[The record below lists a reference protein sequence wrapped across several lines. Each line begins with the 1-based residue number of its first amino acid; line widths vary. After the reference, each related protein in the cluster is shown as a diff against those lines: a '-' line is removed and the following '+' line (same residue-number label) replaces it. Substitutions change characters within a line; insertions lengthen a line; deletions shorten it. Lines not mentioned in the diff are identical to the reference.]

1 VPYNSYRRETN
12 PAGVPVYNLYEDES
26 DAPSLTLPQGGAA
39 DQFVLTIPEREDARL
54 AQNQSGGEQMSRA
67 DTPPPMSPAPAP
79 ADPRPPPAPP
89 IPTGA
94 PPVPQAP
101 PITNRSGRLN
111 DDLGKLTRKDLTATQ
126 SASEKDTNI
135 TLEGKAIDPA
145 LVEEE
150 RALRMGVARGEM
162 RQIDERERGAALASY
177 LEPKRAAAADEL
189 AAIAGGLRGA
199 GDARRLEAMTQIQR
213 EIDEENKKEN
223 YWDTRNEDQTIRT
236 ILGAVSA
243 VFASPQVAAT
253 YFDDIYRGWQ
263 DKKTKKLAALEKK
276 RGMTGEYWDLYRQ
289 QLDAFEGR
297 ELDRINRK
305 IASVASRG
313 LPPKEAAEFGA
324 WFQKNQQNPAA
335 GLAPA
340 SVAAVRQETEKK
352 VQAIT
357 AKKALTPKDKADL
370 KRLEGDIAALGA
382 LEGKVSARDVTRE
395 PIPAGAM
402 GAMQARAG
410 ASQGPGGLR
419 TAPSA
424 GPVAPGRPPPAPAPG
439 GRPPPA
445 PAVRPSMDPAV
456 LRQLQEE
463 ERRTLETLRSR
474 DTKDIRR

>member
-1 VPYNSYRRETN
+1 MPYNSYRREVN
-12 PAGVPVYNLYEDES
+12 PAGVPVYNLYEDDG

-39 DQFVLTIPEREDARL
+39 DRFVLTIPEREDVRL

-67 DTPPPMSPAPAP
+67 DTPPPMTPAPAP
-79 ADPRPPPAPP
+79 ASTVPPPAPP
-89 IPTGA
+89 LQTGA
-94 PPVPQAP
+94 PQAP
-101 PITNRSGRLN
+101 PAPPLTGRSGQTFDLLGRLN
-111 DDLGKLTRKDLTATQ
+111 RRDLTATQ
-126 SASEKDTNI
+126 SASEKDTNV
-135 TLEGKAIDPA
+135 TLEGKNIDPA

-189 AAIAGGLRGA
+189 TAQTGALRGQS
-199 GDARRLEAMTQIQR
+199 DARRLEAMTQIQR

-223 YWDTRNEDQTIRT
+223 FWDTRNEDQTIRT

-243 VFASPQVAAT
+243 VFASPQVAAS
-253 YFDDIYRGWQ
+253 YFDDVYKGWQ

-276 RGMTGEYWDLYRQ
+276 RGMTGEYWDLYRK
-289 QLDAFEGR
+289 QLDEFETR

-305 IASVASRG
+305 IAGVASRG
-313 LPPKEAAEFGA
+313 LPPKEQQEFAA

-335 GLAPA
+335 GVAPA
-340 SVAAVRQETEKK
+340 SVAAVRQETEQKARAL
-352 VQAIT
+352 Q

-370 KRLEGDIAALGA
+370 KRLEGDLQALTA

-402 GAMQARAG
+402 GAMQARTG

-419 TAPSA
+419 TAPA
-424 GPVAPGRPPPAPAPG
+424 GPVAAAPPPAPP
-439 GRPPPA
+439 
-445 PAVRPSMDPAV
+445 VRPSMDPAV

-463 ERRTLETLRSR
+463 ERRTLQTLRSR

>member
-12 PAGVPVYNLYEDES
+12 PAGVPVYNLYEDDG

-39 DQFVLTIPEREDARL
+39 DQFVLTIPEREDMRL
-54 AQNQSGGEQMSRA
+54 AKGGAGEQNQSGGDGMMSRMDA
-67 DTPPPMSPAPAP
+67 QPAPQPAPAP
-79 ADPRPPPAPP
+79 ASTADTRPPPAPP

-101 PITNRSGRLN
+101 PLTGRSGQTFDLLGRLN
-111 DDLGKLTRKDLTATQ
+111 RRDLTATQ
-126 SASEKDTNI
+126 SASEKDTNV

-150 RALRMGVARGEM
+150 RALRLGVARGEL

-189 AAIAGGLRGA
+189 TAQTGALRGQ
-199 GDARRLEAMTQIQR
+199 GDQRRLEAMQQIQKD
-213 EIDEENKKEN
+213 IDEENKKGGFWE
-223 YWDTRNEDQTIRT
+223 TRNEDQVLRT

-243 VFASPQVAAT
+243 VFASPQVAAS
-253 YFDDIYRGWQ
+253 YFDDVYKGWQ

-276 RGMTGEYWDLYRQ
+276 RGMTGEYWDLYRK
-289 QLDAFEGR
+289 QLDEFEGR

-305 IASVASRG
+305 IAGVASRG
-313 LPPKEAAEFGA
+313 LPPKEQQEFAA

-357 AKKALTPKDKADL
+357 AKKTLTPKDKADL
-370 KRLEGDIAALGA
+370 KRLEGDIVALGA
-382 LEGKVSARDVTRE
+382 LEGKVAARDVTRE
-395 PIPAGAM
+395 PIPAGAL

-424 GPVAPGRPPPAPAPG
+424 GPVAAAPPPAPP
-439 GRPPPA
+439 
-445 PAVRPSMDPAV
+445 VRPSMDPAV

-463 ERRTLETLRSR
+463 ERRTLETLRGPR
-474 DTKDIRR
+474 ATKDIR

>member
-1 VPYNSYRRETN
+1 VPYNSYRREVN
-12 PAGVPVYNLYEDES
+12 AAGVPVYNLYEDDGE
-26 DAPSLTLPQGGAA
+26 APSLTLPQGGAA
-39 DQFVLTIPEREDARL
+39 DQFVLTIPEREDMRL
-54 AQNQSGGEQMSRA
+54 AKGGAGEQNQSGGDGMMSRMDA
-67 DTPPPMSPAPAP
+67 QPAPPPAPAP
-79 ADPRPPPAPP
+79 ASTADTRPPPAPP

-101 PITNRSGRLN
+101 PLTGRSGQTFDLLGRLN
-111 DDLGKLTRKDLTATQ
+111 RRDLTATQ
-126 SASEKDTNI
+126 SASEKDTNV

-150 RALRMGVARGEM
+150 RALRLGVARGEM

-189 AAIAGGLRGA
+189 TARTGALRGQ

-213 EIDEENKKEN
+213 EIDEENRKEN
-223 YWDTRNEDQTIRT
+223 FWDTRNEDQTIRT

-243 VFASPQVAAT
+243 VFASPQVAAS
-253 YFDDIYRGWQ
+253 YFDDVYKGWQ
-263 DKKTKKLAALEKK
+263 DKKQKKLAALEKK

-289 QLDAFEGR
+289 QLDAFETR

-305 IASVASRG
+305 IAGVASRG

-335 GLAPA
+335 GVAPA
-340 SVAAVRQETEKK
+340 SVAAVRQETEQKARAL
-352 VQAIT
+352 QA
-357 AKKALTPKDKADL
+357 KRPLTPKDKADL
-370 KRLEGDIAALGA
+370 KRLEGDLQALTA
-382 LEGKVSARDVTRE
+382 LEGKVAARDVTRE

-424 GPVAPGRPPPAPAPG
+424 GPVAAAPPPAPP
-439 GRPPPA
+439 
-445 PAVRPSMDPAV
+445 VRPSMDPAV

-463 ERRTLETLRSR
+463 ERRTLETLRGPR
-474 DTKDIRR
+474 ATKDIR